1 MKTLPT
7 PNHLTAKA
15 PPRRERAGVK
25 LWWLVIIALV
35 VAGTILV
42 VLKQKSPPRQFE
54 TTTEDLPVVS
64 SELASITRSIALQ
77 APPGVVIRFYILL
90 DVIPGTESLRAY
102 SERAAGV
109 VADVAHA
116 SEGRISVTMITSTQS
131 DAPRAA
137 LADGLEPVRAGRE
150 PLNFLG
156 VAVQGP
162 GGKAVLA
169 RLDPAWEAALEFD
182 LARAIARVS
191 GQSSGGAVVTD
202 PAPANTELTAEVLRV
217 LPDLDSL
224 TLEEAKQKLRAIGLE
239 DFKVV
244 VADLQR
250 QLQHAQLQLAA
261 TDSAAARQE
270 LQQLQLAQ
278 AEKLNEIP
286 RRTQA
291 LVEALE
297 RLKR

>member
-1 MKTLPT
+1 MKTLPAL
-7 PNHLTAKA
+7 PRLTAKSP
-15 PPRRERAGVK
+15 PPRRRGSAK
-25 LWWLVIIALV
+25 TWWLVIIALV
-35 VAGTILV
+35 ATATILV

-64 SELASITRSIALQ
+64 SELASITRSIACQ
-77 APPGVVIRFYILL
+77 APPGVAIRFYTLL
-90 DVIPGTESLRAY
+90 DVIPGTENLRAY

-109 VADVAHA
+109 VADVAQA
-116 SEGRISVTMITSTQS
+116 SEGRISVTIITPTQS

-169 RLDPAWEAALEFD
+169 RLDPAWEAALQFD

-224 TLEEAKQKLRAIGLE
+224 TLEEAKQKLRAIALE

-250 QLQHAQLQLAA
+250 QLQIAQQQLAA
-261 TDSAAARQE
+261 NDSVATRQE